1 MFIEELKRRNVL
13 MVAGIYVV
21 CAWVLLQVADV
32 VVPAAGLPAWL
43 VTFVLYLAII
53 GLPFALV
60 LSWMFDLTWS
70 GIKQD
75 SEDAAKQQFRLTS
88 PVFILA
94 LAIFAGSSFVAYKMS
109 LPVGEVTQSIA
120 VIPFVN
126 LTGDE
131 DQEFLSD
138 GITEEI
144 LNRLFRLADLKVI
157 ARTSVFALKEQN
169 LGLAEIGSR
178 LGVEHVLEG
187 NLKINGDAVRLGVR
201 MINVAS
207 GKHLWAETF
216 DGELSDFEFQDN
228 ITNTV
233 IEAIA
238 RAFHREPP
246 PVMKVATREVLAR
259 EHYLRGRYY
268 YEQRGEENMLR
279 AAELFQQAIDVDP
292 LYADAWAA
300 LGETIGLS
308 DQLHPMQDLR
318 VDAIIARALEYDP
331 ENPRALTVKATLAG
345 LRDWDFKEAMALSQR
360 AVEIAPGDGDVR
372 HFSAI
377 LLGLSGQFE
386 ASLAEQRVAAPLN
399 PLYPP
404 LLEGVGHRLRY
415 LWRFEEAIE
424 VYQQMLDLNRELG
437 TSLVIVTH
445 DLDLAKRMDRR
456 LELVGGQLRA
466 PPM

>member
-1 MFIEELKRRNVL
+1 MHKFIEELKRRNVIK
-13 MVAGIYVV
+13 VAGIYVV

-32 VVPAAGLPAWL
+32 VVPAAGLPGWL

-75 SEDAAKQQFRLTS
+75 SEDAARKKFRLSS
-88 PVFILA
+88 PVFMLA
-94 LAIFAGSSFVAYKMS
+94 LAVFAGSSFVAYKIS
-109 LPVGEVTQSIA
+109 LPAAEITQSIA
-120 VIPFVN
+120 VMPFIN

-144 LNRLFRLADLKVI
+144 MNRLFRLDDLKII
-157 ARTSVFALKEQN
+157 ARTSVFSLKGQN
-169 LGLAEIGSR
+169 LDLAELGSR

-216 DGELSDFEFQDN
+216 DGELNDFEFQDN

-246 PVMKVATREVLAR
+246 PVTKAARGHTLEAGTLAAAF
-259 EHYLRGRYY
+259 YRGKSRKWRYC
-268 YEQRGEENMLR
+268 RNSSR
-279 AAELFQQAIDVDP
+279 AACASICHRPSPTNLPE
-292 LYADAWAA
+292 
-300 LGETIGLS
+300 
-308 DQLHPMQDLR
+308 R
-318 VDAIIARALEYDP
+318 AR
-331 ENPRALTVKATLAG
+331 
-345 LRDWDFKEAMALSQR
+345 
-360 AVEIAPGDGDVR
+360 
-372 HFSAI
+372 
-377 LLGLSGQFE
+377 
-386 ASLAEQRVAAPLN
+386 
-399 PLYPP
+399 
-404 LLEGVGHRLRY
+404 
-415 LWRFEEAIE
+415 
-424 VYQQMLDLNRELG
+424 
-437 TSLVIVTH
+437 
-445 DLDLAKRMDRR
+445 
-456 LELVGGQLRA
+456 
-466 PPM
+466 